1 MTYSQLLSDL
11 TALNLHPLAETN
23 VHAVTQDRGA
33 AFLDF
38 DTSAEQQELEGL
50 RDEAQAWQRHCESA
64 DAALDQ
70 ANSDLEKAN
79 ALLDEIKGEEPDEK
93 GRTLRQYIEDA
104 ELQAR
109 QAAAWRGEAEKYKA
123 ELLALR
129 KRKGVTCNF
138 VREQTNT
145 LNLLNSINQ
154 YQSNGKLTE
163 QQTLDLRALLVRIY
177 AK

>member
-38 DTSAEQQELEGL
+38 DTSAEGGL
-50 RDEAQAWQRHCESA
+50 D
-64 DAALDQ
+64 
-70 ANSDLEKAN
+70 DLKW
-79 ALLDEIKGEEPDEK
+79 EIKSEEPDEK

-104 ELQAR
+104 KLQR
-109 QAAAWRGEAEKYKA
+109 LQAAAWRGEAEKYKA

-129 KRKGVTCNF
+129 KR
-138 VREQTNT
+138 
-145 LNLLNSINQ
+145 
-154 YQSNGKLTE
+154 
-163 QQTLDLRALLVRIY
+163 IY